1 MDYSRRLKRIKC
13 GQDILNWLK
22 KQQDENN
29 GLPCE
34 LLEIQSL
41 KDDSEKC
48 IGYRNKCEFTIG
60 KVFGILIKYVFV
72 FYIDKISVIIAM

>member
-1 MDYSRRLKRIKC
+1 MDYSRRLKRSKC
-13 GQDILNWLK
+13 GQGILDWLK
-22 KQQDENN
+22 KQQDVNN

-41 KDDSEKC
+41 KNDPEKC

-60 KVFGILIKYVFV
+60 KVFGILIN
-72 FYIDKISVIIAM
+72 